1 MAETTINFIYNDR
14 TVLANAFTM
23 ELNLTVRFVQCMRM
37 SERGYFSVVV
47 VLFFGNEINLLVD
60 VVLMAAKQKRRCRT
74 LFKHEIV

>member
-23 ELNLTVRFVQCMRM
+23 ELNLTVRCVHAYEW
-37 SERGYFSVVV
+37 ERGYFSVVV

>member
-37 SERGYFSVVV
+37 SEREAILVLLLFYFSVMR
-47 VLFFGNEINLLVD
+47 LI
-60 VVLMAAKQKRRCRT
+60 C
-74 LFKHEIV
+74 